1 MNGTGPYRLDH
12 WTPGEEYALVAN
24 ENYWR
29 TEPIWEGGPSGVARI
44 PNVVVRIVDEWGTRF
59 AALQAGDA
67 EFVTVNIEN
76 RPQVDPFVAETCDWQ
91 THECEPTGNEGAFL
105 RKFPDLPGVSK
116 SHVFMTFNVAE
127 DSPYLGSGQ
136 LDGNG
141 IPPDFF
147 TDINVRRAMHYCF
160 DQETMDAE
168 AYNGEAVRT
177 NGPIISGMLGFNPDG
192 PQYDLDLDQCAAE
205 LEQAWGGVLPETG
218 FRITIAFNTGN
229 TARQTAGE
237 ILQANLAS
245 INPLYQVD
253 VLGLPWPTF
262 LRSFRSAQL
271 PMLASGWVEDI
282 HDPHNWVQPFT
293 IGTYAGRTGMP
304 QELIDKYTEL
314 VNAGVAASDPAERE
328 QIYFQLQEE
337 FYNDA
342 LSIPLSQPS
351 GAHYEQMW
359 VGDWYHRIGRFGFYF
374 YGYSLEGG

>member
-1 MNGTGPYRLDH
+1 
-12 WTPGEEYALVAN
+12 VAN

-67 EFVTVNIEN
+67 EFITVPLEN
-76 RPQVDPFVAETCDWQ
+76 EPQADQFVAETCDWQ
-91 THECEPTGNEGAFL
+91 TGECQSTDNPDGFL
-105 RKFPDLPGVSK
+105 RAFPDLPSVSK
-116 SHVFMTFNVAE
+116 SHVFMTFNIAE
-127 DSPYLGSGQ
+127 DSPYIGSGQ

-147 TDINVRRAMHYCF
+147 SDIHVRRAMHYCF
-160 DQETMDAE
+160 DYDTYIADAQ
-168 AYNGEAVRT
+168 NGKGVRT
-177 NGPIISGMLGFNPDG
+177 NGPIIRDMLGYNEDG
-192 PQYDLDLDQCAAE
+192 PMYEFDLDQCAAE
-205 LEQAWGGVLPETG
+205 LEQAWDGQLPETG
-218 FRITIAFNTGN
+218 FRVTVAFNTGN

-245 INPLYQVD
+245 INENYQVD

-262 LRSFRSAQL
+262 LRSFRAAQI
-271 PMLASGWVEDI
+271 PMLTSGWVEDI

-314 VNAGVAASDPAERE
+314 VNAGVATSDPAERE
-328 QIYFQLQEE
+328 QVYFDLQQQ
-337 FYNDA
+337 FYDDA
-342 LSIPLSQPS
+342 GSPITTIASDSLAITSTATACKVNSS
-351 GAHYEQMW
+351 G
-359 VGDWYHRIGRFGFYF
+359 WYCFSRLLV
-374 YGYSLEGG
+374 SLVS